1 VIGLRPD
8 AVGAPRVHDDR
19 SYPEEVTMKTTLIAT
34 DGSPASQ
41 EAVRFGVELA
51 EEQGAVAVFVHVVPA
66 LDIIP
71 GGGFGANAKVPREVL
86 EDDWTPLKDAA
97 AVASERGIWSRTVLL
112 QGDAAGKI
120 VKHADEIG
128 ADLIVVGSRGHGAVA
143 SALLGSVSRA
153 VLHKAR
159 RPVLIVREA
168 AAPAA
173 DRSGDEVLAT
183 G

>member
-1 VIGLRPD
+1 V
-8 AVGAPRVHDDR
+8 DDCG
-19 SYPEEVTMKTTLIAT
+19 SYPEEVAMKTMLIAT

-51 EEQGAVAVFVHVVPA
+51 EEHGAVAVFVHVVPA
-66 LDIIP
+66 FDVIP
-71 GGGFGANAKVPREVL
+71 TGGLGVNAKIPHEVDA
-86 EDDWTPLKDAA
+86 EDWSSLKDAEA
-97 AVASERGIWSRTVLL
+97 FASERGIWSRTVLL
-112 QGDAAGKI
+112 QGEPAGQI
-120 VKHADEIG
+120 VAHADEIG

-143 SALLGSVSRA
+143 IALLGSVSRA

-168 AAPAA
+168 AVPAA

>member
-1 VIGLRPD
+1 M
-8 AVGAPRVHDDR
+8 DDCG
-19 SYPEEVTMKTTLIAT
+19 SYTEEVAMKTTLIAT

-66 LDIIP
+66 FDVIP
-71 GGGFGANAKVPREVL
+71 TGGFGANAKIPHEVDA
-86 EDDWTPLKDAA
+86 EDWSSLKDAEA
-97 AVASERGIWSRTVLL
+97 LASERGIWSRTVLL
-112 QGDAAGKI
+112 QGDAARRI
-120 VKHADEIG
+120 VAHADEIG

-143 SALLGSVSRA
+143 SVLLGSVSRG
-153 VLHKAR
+153 VLDKAR

-168 AAPAA
+168 AAPGAA
-173 DRSGDEVLAT
+173 GSARDEVLAT